1 MVDCQNF
8 DYDDYAEQVIETACA
23 TGKIFLIQ
31 EKLNLSDEE
40 FEKVLESVCI

>member
-1 MVDCQNF
+1 MVDSQNF
-8 DYDDYAEQVIETACA
+8 DYDDYAEEIIETAFA
-23 TGKIFLIQ
+23 TGNIFLIQ